1 MTMPAWFQL
10 DAISIITM
18 FVDIFIVTYA
28 IYKLILLIRGTRAV
42 QLLKGL
48 VILVIASSISELL
61 NLHTVNW
68 ILDNIWSVIFVAFAV
83 IFQPELRRALEQ
95 LGRGQF
101 FARSSAVL
109 GTGDA
114 VSLIAELS
122 KAAVACAKTKTGV
135 LIVLERETGLSDYIE
150 TGIKIDAVV
159 TSELLVNMFV
169 PSTPLHDGAVIIRGN
184 RVAAAACF
192 LPLTDNPY
200 ISMSLG
206 TRHRAAIGITEVAD
220 AVAIIVSEETGVIS
234 VARDGKLVR
243 YIDEKQLA
251 DILGEVFM
259 VKSQTT
265 HLFWQRRNN
274 DESNEKN

>member
-1 MTMPAWFQL
+1 MMLVAMPAWLQL
-10 DAISIITM
+10 DALSIITM
-18 FVDIFIVTYA
+18 LIDIFIVTYA

-48 VILVIASSISELL
+48 AILLIASSISEVL
-61 NLHTVNW
+61 NLYTVNW
-68 ILDNIWSVIFVAFAV
+68 ILGNIWSVIFVAFAV

-114 VSLIAELS
+114 MSLISELS

-135 LIVLERETGLSDYIE
+135 LIVLERETGLNDYIE
-150 TGIKIDAVV
+150 TGIKIDAMV
-159 TSELLVNMFV
+159 TSELLVNVFV

-220 AVAIIVSEETGVIS
+220 AIAIIVSEETGIIS

-274 DESNEKN
+274 DEKN

>member
-1 MTMPAWFQL
+1 MAMPAWLQL
-10 DAISIITM
+10 DALSIITM
-18 FVDIFIVTYA
+18 LIDIFIVTYA

-48 VILVIASSISELL
+48 AILLIASSISEVL
-61 NLHTVNW
+61 NLYTVNW
-68 ILDNIWSVIFVAFAV
+68 ILGNIWSVIFVAFAV

-114 VSLIAELS
+114 MSLISELS

-135 LIVLERETGLSDYIE
+135 LIVLERETGLNDYIE
-150 TGIKIDAVV
+150 TGIKIDAMV
-159 TSELLVNMFV
+159 TSELLVNVFV

-220 AVAIIVSEETGVIS
+220 AIAIIVSEETGIIS

-274 DESNEKN
+274 DEKN

>member
-1 MTMPAWFQL
+1 MPAWFQL
-10 DAISIITM
+10 NTLSILSMLI
-18 FVDIFIVTYA
+18 DIFIVTFA
-28 IYKLILLIRGTRAV
+28 IYKLLMLIRGTRAV

-48 VILVIASSISELL
+48 VVLLIASSVSRLL
-61 NLHTVNW
+61 NLYTVNW
-68 ILDNIWSVIFVAFAV
+68 ILNMIWSVIFVAFAV

-101 FARSSAVL
+101 FARSSSVL

-114 VSLIAELS
+114 VSLIEELS
-122 KAAVACAKTKTGV
+122 KAVVACAKTQTGV
-135 LIVLERETGLSDYIE
+135 LIVLERETGLNDYIE

-159 TSELLVNMFV
+159 TSELLVNIFV
-169 PSTPLHDGAVIIRGN
+169 PSTPLHDGAVIIQGN

-200 ISMSLG
+200 ISMALG

-220 AVAIIVSEETGVIS
+220 AIAIIVSEETGIIS

-259 VKSQTT
+259 VKSQTQSP
-265 HLFWQRRNN
+265 HLFWQRRNT
-274 DESNEKN
+274 DEKD

>member
-1 MTMPAWFQL
+1 MLVAMPAWLQL
-10 DAISIITM
+10 DALSIITM
-18 FVDIFIVTYA
+18 LIDIFIVTYA

-48 VILVIASSISELL
+48 AILLIASSISEVL
-61 NLHTVNW
+61 NLYTVNW
-68 ILDNIWSVIFVAFAV
+68 ILGNIWSVIFVAFAV

-114 VSLIAELS
+114 MSLISELS

-135 LIVLERETGLSDYIE
+135 LIVLERETGLNDYIE
-150 TGIKIDAVV
+150 TGIKIDAMV
-159 TSELLVNMFV
+159 TSELLVNVFV

-220 AVAIIVSEETGVIS
+220 AIAIIVSEETGIIS

-274 DESNEKN
+274 DEKN